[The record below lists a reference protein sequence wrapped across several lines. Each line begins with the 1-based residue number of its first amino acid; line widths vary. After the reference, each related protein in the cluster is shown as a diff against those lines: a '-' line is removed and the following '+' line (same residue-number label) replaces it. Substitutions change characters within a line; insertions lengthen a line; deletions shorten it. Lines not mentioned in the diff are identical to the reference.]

1 MISYYSNNATIN
13 VALKGNLIFLQENIG
28 PQRSEVTGNISSAHD
43 VRGRNSTEFV
53 RHFFIKC
60 SAVHRLLNQG
70 AKAGLQAKWRFLGF
84 ARKFQSSMKNCSGQS
99 FSQPLLSGS
108 VLCI

>member
-1 MISYYSNNATIN
+1 MISYYSSNATIN

-53 RHFFIKC
+53 WHF
-60 SAVHRLLNQG
+60 L
-70 AKAGLQAKWRFLGF
+70 
-84 ARKFQSSMKNCSGQS
+84 
-99 FSQPLLSGS
+99 
-108 VLCI
+108 